1 MLSLIRILSQI
12 RLGPRYMSSLDPCF
26 DAESDVFGRG
36 RSKNGGL
43 QGKMAENA
51 PQAAEAKRW
60 EVDLQAGQV
69 LFVPSG
75 CAHSV
80 TNLTDTVAISANFVD
95 SSNIK
100 RCLSELEI
108 ASSEDA
114 RSLEVLRGLKR
125 VVAARG
131 EGAQGREDD
140 GRVFIPW
147 ADFKRIAQ
155 NP

>member
-1 MLSLIRILSQI
+1 
-12 RLGPRYMSSLDPCF
+12 MSSLDPCF
-26 DAESDVFGRG
+26 DAEPDVFGRG
-36 RSKNGGL
+36 TSKNGGL
-43 QGKMAENA
+43 QGERAENA
-51 PQAAEAKRW
+51 PQAAGARRW
-60 EVDLQAGQV
+60 EVDLEAGQV

-80 TNLTDTVAISANFVD
+80 TNLTDTAAISANFVD
-95 SSNIK
+95 TSNIK
-100 RCLSELEI
+100 RCLSELQV
-108 ASSEDA
+108 ASSEDV

-147 ADFKRIAQ
+147 AEFKMRLS
-155 NP
+155 P